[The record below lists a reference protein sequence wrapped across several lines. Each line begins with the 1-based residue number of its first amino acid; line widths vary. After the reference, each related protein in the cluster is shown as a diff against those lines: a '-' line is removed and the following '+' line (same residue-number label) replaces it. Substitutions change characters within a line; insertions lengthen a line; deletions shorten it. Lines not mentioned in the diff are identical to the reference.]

1 MKEIEQINTGKI
13 TEEQLKG
20 EFNYSQADK
29 ILKKMLEKG
38 LINEVEFNK
47 IDELNRETFSPILN
61 KIMPVNRR
69 YIRVLTVT
77 CDLPKRR

>member
-1 MKEIEQINTGKI
+1 MKEIEQINTVKI

-61 KIMPVNRR
+61 KIMPVNR
-69 YIRVLTVT
+69 
-77 CDLPKRR
+77 

>member
-1 MKEIEQINTGKI
+1 MKEIEQINTVKI

-20 EFNYSQADK
+20 EFNYSQAEK

-61 KIMPVNRR
+61 KIMPVNR
-69 YIRVLTVT
+69 
-77 CDLPKRR
+77 

>member
-1 MKEIEQINTGKI
+1 MKEIENIKLGKI
-13 TEEQLKG
+13 SPEQLQG

-47 IDELNRETFSPILN
+47 ITELNRETFSPILVE
-61 KIMPVNRR
+61 IMP
-69 YIRVLTVT
+69 
-77 CDLPKRR
+77 

>member
-29 ILKKMLEKG
+29 VLKKMLEKG

-47 IDELNRETFSPILN
+47 IDDLNRETFSPILA
-61 KIMPVNRR
+61 KIMP
-69 YIRVLTVT
+69 
-77 CDLPKRR
+77 

>member
-29 ILKKMLEKG
+29 VLKKMLEKG
-38 LINEVEFNK
+38 LIDEVEFNK
-47 IDELNRETFSPILN
+47 IDDLNRETFSPILN
-61 KIMPVNRR
+61 KIMPVNR
-69 YIRVLTVT
+69 
-77 CDLPKRR
+77 

>member
-29 ILKKMLEKG
+29 ILKNMLEKG

-47 IDELNRETFSPILN
+47 IDELNRETFSPISN
-61 KIMPVNRR
+61 KIMPVNR
-69 YIRVLTVT
+69 
-77 CDLPKRR
+77 

>member
-29 ILKKMLEKG
+29 ILKNMLEKG
-38 LINEVEFNK
+38 LINEVGFNK
-47 IDELNRETFSPILN
+47 IDELNRETFSPISN
-61 KIMPVNRR
+61 KIMPVNR
-69 YIRVLTVT
+69 
-77 CDLPKRR
+77 

>member
-61 KIMPVNRR
+61 KIMPVNR
-69 YIRVLTVT
+69 
-77 CDLPKRR
+77 

>member
-1 MKEIEQINTGKI
+1 M
-13 TEEQLKG
+13 EEGNLPTRISDDQLQA

-61 KIMPVNRR
+61 KIMPVNR
-69 YIRVLTVT
+69 
-77 CDLPKRR
+77 

>member
-13 TEEQLKG
+13 TDEQLKG

-61 KIMPVNRR
+61 KIMPVNR
-69 YIRVLTVT
+69 
-77 CDLPKRR
+77 

>member
-1 MKEIEQINTGKI
+1 MKDKENKKTSKI
-13 TEEQLKG
+13 SDAILKEENLSTRISDDQLQG

-61 KIMPVNRR
+61 KIIPVNR
-69 YIRVLTVT
+69 
-77 CDLPKRR
+77 

>member
-1 MKEIEQINTGKI
+1 MSNAIL
-13 TEEQLKG
+13 EEENLSARISDDQLQG

-47 IDELNRETFSPILN
+47 IDELNRKTFSPILN
-61 KIMPVNRR
+61 KIMPVNR
-69 YIRVLTVT
+69 
-77 CDLPKRR
+77 